1 MIHRSACRVPTAA
14 AVLGVLCLLS
24 AGGLRAADPVQAGSA
39 YIHTQP
45 EKSRNINPQPFFV
58 DTATVTENMREAG
71 AFGTRVDRLHSWAGW
86 MLWGNNV
93 TDYQKVDND
102 GAHNA
107 TDKLVQGALLAGPI
121 GLKYINTTRP
131 TARTYGEWPGLEF
144 GAPVGTLG
152 VWENPA
158 YNHWPNSRHT
168 RGIVHRG
175 AFYPLVRA
183 YPATANTDAEPAW
196 LSDNAVTDRMGDWD
210 IEMVLERPAP
220 PPAAGRIV
228 SERRYAK
235 RRDDRDP
242 AAPETIRLTMAQGSP
257 FAWFA
262 HTGWAAGSG
271 MQFVVKR
278 GDNLAARQLAAI
290 DLGDRTAAVNA
301 GLGCYLLEIRE
312 MLLAGADA
320 LGTNPKITVYRYMAV
335 FYDKSTTAAVP
346 AQIKTVGTAESQG
359 VFLSPAPS
367 LPAGTA
373 WHYVIAALPLVEYP
387 YDDARAPTRDEART
401 HAGAWAVALAPYAFN
416 AVTDT
421 QVAYQVHHDRG
432 ILSTTYTAATA
443 AVGPVG
449 AAADG
454 HTVFCLMPHHYED
467 FNDGQGGAVFAGKLS
482 AAEVK
487 PVNPA
492 GEHGPF
498 WGRMPAANNGFYPFW
513 TAHGALKPIHG
524 KSFGTNYVLAH
535 ILPYMPPIPEGKQA
549 TLPGSTTKKYIWEA
563 INWMA
568 CWDWTAALQMYPP
581 MFTELDGGGQAGLY
595 KSGGQLRRIAAT
607 LPILKSLAEQP
618 SDDVGKPA
626 SDIAFSAIRPQWGY
640 TSKPSYDRKD
650 MFGFAMKGIHD
661 FLDLA
666 TRESATM
673 RWGSGGNP
681 QAGQANPDCPVFFM
695 YDADLGA
702 VLYYPGNTALVC
714 PSGCANTGTGPGG
727 GLAYIA
733 QPADLTGLV
742 EDTFELNSHFA
753 DYHYNYGW
761 LTMAASQAAWQAPLA
776 EAPYTDMF
784 HKDHFGTLID
794 QLVMTVAHDP
804 ELQVNPQVPDAQK
817 FWTVDGFTYSK
828 FNYFDQWL
836 GQPWTDGVPSASGTQ
851 GVADWEG
858 KNDNAFGEAYQMY
871 AAMVLWGQATGRQA
885 VADLGLYLATTMLY
899 NYQAYWADHLQI
911 RVPEET
917 YTTPTYTPGE
927 ARWSA
932 RGDWVPSA
940 NCDGPSS
947 VHYWTRG
954 TTFWSGWWYW
964 GVTPETATK
973 ENYSAW
979 SMKIHQAAVI
989 QQSMY
994 GDAMPLGARDNG
1006 WIPQSAHTL
1015 DFVRGSAFQ
1024 KAALEILNSRD
1035 IYSQGWDYARNQG
1048 LKTYVASVNQMRAL
1062 LGLDT
1067 VYKDPRPDFKA
1078 QNGLSPWQWI
1088 WSMTCSGTQADR
1100 NNLVNNFLDDRQ
1112 TPVELINFFW
1122 VLDQY
1127 GAPDATYFGYS
1138 KAVAVSQGQ
1147 GQAVV
1152 QPAAAVFYHP
1162 DRKLYTVVA
1171 CNPNDT
1177 DCTVNWWRVGQSTSQ
1192 DGLLDEPLTVPKHG
1206 YAVKTVLPPHH

>member
-1 MIHRSACRVPTAA
+1 MNRHSLRSVSEAA
-14 AVLGVLCLLS
+14 AVLGVLCALL
-24 AGGLRAADPVQAGSA
+24 AGGPRAADPVKAGSA
-39 YIHTQP
+39 YIHTKP

-58 DTATVTENMREAG
+58 DTATVTDNMKEAG
-71 AFGTRVDRLHSWAGW
+71 DFGTRVDRLHSWAGW

-93 TDYQKVDND
+93 TDYQKVDNNGD
-102 GAHNA
+102 HNA
-107 TDKLVQGALLAGPI
+107 TDKLVQGALLGRTHRSEIHQHHPSHGPDVQVGPGPVRRAG
-121 GLKYINTTRP
+121 
-131 TARTYGEWPGLEF
+131 
-144 GAPVGTLG
+144 GTLG
-152 VWENPA
+152 TWRIPPTTTGPTRSTPA
-158 YNHWPNSRHT
+158 AWST
-168 RGIVHRG
+168 G
-175 AFYPLVRA
+175 ARSIRMMRV

-196 LSDNAVTDRMGDWD
+196 LADNAVTDRMGDWD
-210 IEMVLERPAP
+210 IEMVLERPAAP
-220 PPAAGRIV
+220 GAGRVIEARRSAKMRAPAAKQT
-228 SERRYAK
+228 A
-235 RRDDRDP
+235 
-242 AAPETIRLTMAQGSP
+242 ETIRLTMAQGSP

-262 HTGWAAGSG
+262 HTGWTAGNG

-335 FYDKSTTAAVP
+335 FYDKGTTTAVP
-346 AQIKTVGTAESQG
+346 AQIKTVGTSESQG
-359 VFLSPAPS
+359 VFLSPAAD
-367 LPAGTA
+367 LPAGAA
-373 WHYVIAALPLVEYP
+373 WHYVVAALPLVEDP
-387 YDDARAPTRDEART
+387 YDAARAPTRDEAR
-401 HAGAWAVALAPYAFN
+401 ANAAAWAVALAPFAFN

-421 QVAYQVHHDRG
+421 QVAYAIHHDRG
-432 ILSTTYTAATA
+432 LLATTYTAATA
-443 AVGPVG
+443 NRGPVG
-449 AAADG
+449 EAAG
-454 HTVFCLMPHHYED
+454 SETVFCLMPHHYDD
-467 FNDGQGGAVFAGKLS
+467 FNDGQGRAVFAGNM
-482 AAEVK
+482 ATAEIK

-492 GEHGPF
+492 AEHGPS
-498 WGRMPAANNGFYPFW
+498 GAD
-513 TAHGALKPIHG
+513 AHRPQWLLPVLDRPRCAQGHSRPELR
-524 KSFGTNYVLAH
+524 TNYVLAH
-535 ILPYMPPIPEGKQA
+535 ILPYMPPVAEGEQE
-549 TLPGSTTKKYIWEA
+549 TLPGSTTKKHVWEV
-563 INWMA
+563 INWMS

-581 MFTELDGGGQAGLY
+581 LFTELDGGGQAGLY
-595 KSGGQLRRIAAT
+595 KSGGQLRKIAAT
-607 LPILKSLAEQP
+607 LPILKALAEQP
-618 SDDVGKPA
+618 SADVGKPA

-640 TSKPSYDRKD
+640 TSKPSYDGKE
-650 MFGFAMKGIHD
+650 MFGFAMQGIHD
-661 FLDLA
+661 FFDLA

-714 PSGCANTGTGPGG
+714 PSGCANTGAGPGG

-733 QPADLTGLV
+733 QPTDLAGLV

-776 EAPYTDMF
+776 DDPYTDMF
-784 HKDHFGTLID
+784 HQDHFGTLID

-804 ELQVNPQVPDAQK
+804 GLQASAQIPATQK
-817 FWTVDGFTYSK
+817 FWTVDGFTYTK

-858 KNDNAFGEAYQMY
+858 KNDNAFGEAYQMF

-911 RVPEET
+911 RVPEEM
-917 YTTPTYTPGE
+917 YSTPTYTPGE

-940 NCDGPSS
+940 NCDGPSAGN
-947 VHYWTRG
+947 YWTRG

-973 ENYSAW
+973 ANYTAW

-1024 KAALEILNSRD
+1024 KAALEILNTKD
-1035 IYSQGWDYARNQG
+1035 IPSQGWDYSRNPG

-1062 LGLDT
+1062 LGLSPPQRSPAGFQGPERLVALAVDL
-1067 VYKDPRPDFKA
+1067 VHDLRRHAGVAQQPGQQLPGRP
-1078 QNGLSPWQWI
+1078 
-1088 WSMTCSGTQADR
+1088 
-1100 NNLVNNFLDDRQ
+1100 
-1112 TPVELINFFW
+1112 
-1122 VLDQY
+1122 
-1127 GAPDATYFGYS
+1127 PDAGGAHQLLLGAGPVRIPRS
-1138 KAVAVSQGQ
+1138 RLLRLLQDRGRLSSPGE
-1147 GQAVV
+1147 GGG
-1152 QPAAAVFYHP
+1152 PAG
-1162 DRKLYTVVA
+1162 R
-1171 CNPNDT
+1171 
-1177 DCTVNWWRVGQSTSQ
+1177 G
-1192 DGLLDEPLTVPKHG
+1192 G
-1206 YAVKTVLPPHH
+1206 VLPSGQETLHRRRLQSQRRGLHRELVAGGPDHLPGRPAG